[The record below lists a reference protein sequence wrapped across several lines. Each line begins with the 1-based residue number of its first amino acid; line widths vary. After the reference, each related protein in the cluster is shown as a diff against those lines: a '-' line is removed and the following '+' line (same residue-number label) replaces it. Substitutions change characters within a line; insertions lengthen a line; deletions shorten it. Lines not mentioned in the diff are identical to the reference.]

1 MNGTS
6 ALSGFPPGLRLAL
19 VGAES
24 GSERVALVTGA
35 AGGLGQEFC
44 VALAARGHRV
54 AGLDVADLT
63 STEKRVGDRFVGI
76 QADVTD
82 PSAVTAA
89 VAAVVEHHGGLH
101 IVVNNAAIYPSI
113 AFEDTTLE
121 DWRRIMRLN
130 LEGPFI
136 VTQAALPH
144 LRAAGWGRVV
154 NIVSAVVFLGPPDMV
169 AYTTSKAGLV
179 GFTRALAS
187 AVGDDG
193 ITVNAIAPGLTRTAT
208 AARTVGADGGFDRVR
223 DLQVIPRIEEPGD
236 LVSTLVYVC
245 DEGSGFLT
253 GQTINVDGG
262 SAKH

>member
-1 MNGTS
+1 VS
-6 ALSGFPPGLRLAL
+6 
-19 VGAES
+19 AES
-24 GSERVALVTGA
+24 GGERVALVTGA

-44 VALAARGHRV
+44 VALAAHGHRV
-54 AGLDVADLT
+54 GGLDVADLT
-63 STEKRVGDRFVGI
+63 ETEKRAGDRFLGVR
-76 QADVTD
+76 ADVTD
-82 PSAVTAA
+82 RAA
-89 VAAVVEHHGGLH
+89 VEAAVEQVAGHHGGLH
-101 IVVNNAAIYPSI
+101 IVVNNAGIYPSI
-113 AFEDTTLE
+113 AFEDTTIE

-130 LEGPFI
+130 LEGPFN

-154 NIVSAVVFLGPPDMV
+154 NIASAVVFLGPPDMV

-179 GFTRALAS
+179 GFTRALAG
-187 AVGDDG
+187 AVGEDG

-208 AARTVGADGGFDRVR
+208 AARTVGAGGGFERVQG
-223 DLQVIPRIEEPGD
+223 LQVIPRVEEAGD
-236 LVSTLVYVC
+236 LVSTLMYVC

>member
-1 MNGTS
+1 
-6 ALSGFPPGLRLAL
+6 

-54 AGLDVADLT
+54 AGLDIADLAET
-63 STEKRVGDRFVGI
+63 RERAGDRFLGV

-82 PSAVTAA
+82 RSA
-89 VAAVVEHHGGLH
+89 VAAAVERVVRHHGGLH
-101 IVVNNAAIYPSI
+101 IVVNNAGIYPAI
-113 AFEDTTLE
+113 AFEDTTIE

-187 AVGDDG
+187 AVGADG

-223 DLQVIPRIEEPGD
+223 GLQVIPRVEEAGD

-245 DEGSGFLT
+245 DEGSGFLS

-262 SAKH
+262 SAMH

>member
-1 MNGTS
+1 MG
-6 ALSGFPPGLRLAL
+6 
-19 VGAES
+19 
-24 GSERVALVTGA
+24 GSDAGERVALVTGA
-35 AGGLGQEFC
+35 ASGLGQEFC
-44 VALAARGHRV
+44 VALAAQGRRV
-54 AGLDVADLT
+54 AGLDIADLAE
-63 STEKRVGDRFVGI
+63 TEQRVAAAGGADRFLGVTV
-76 QADVTD
+76 DVTD
-82 PSAVTAA
+82 PAAVTAA
-89 VAAVVEHHGGLH
+89 VDKVAEHHAGLH

-113 AFEDTTLE
+113 AFEDTTLD
-121 DWRRIMRLN
+121 DWRRVMRLN

-136 VTQAALPH
+136 VTQATLPH

-187 AVGDDG
+187 AVGHEG
-193 ITVNAIAPGLTRTAT
+193 ITVNAIAPGLTRTRT
-208 AARTVGADGGFDRVR
+208 AERTVGADGGFDRVR
-223 DLQVIPRIEEPGD
+223 AIQVVPDIEEPRD
-236 LVSTLVYVC
+236 LVSTLLYVC

>member
-1 MNGTS
+1 VSRTS
-6 ALSGFPPGLRLAL
+6 
-19 VGAES
+19 GA
-24 GSERVALVTGA
+24 ERVALVTGA
-35 AGGLGQEFC
+35 ANGLGQEFC
-44 VALAARGHRV
+44 VALASRGHRV

-63 STEKRVGDRFVGI
+63 ETGHRIAGAYGGDRFVGVR
-76 QADVTD
+76 ADVTD
-82 PSAVTAA
+82 PAAVTAA
-89 VAAVVEHHGGLH
+89 VDRIAGDHGGPH
-101 IVVNNAAIYPSI
+101 IVVNNAGTYPAIP
-113 AFEDTTLE
+113 FEDTTLDE
-121 DWRRIMRLN
+121 WRRIMRVN

-187 AVGDDG
+187 AVGEDG
-193 ITVNAIAPGLTRTAT
+193 ITVNAIAPGLTRTTT
-208 AARTVGADGGFDRVR
+208 AERTVGADGGFDRVR
-223 DLQVIPRIEEPGD
+223 ALQVVPRVEEPGD
-236 LVSTLVYVC
+236 LVSTLLYVC